1 MKSLRYQ
8 LNIRILFLSCCVLLI
23 GILVTLWQAKRAVQD
38 EMQSSIHLA
47 EQLIVFNLSQ
57 RNLDVEWLTQLNTL
71 KETRHLHI
79 QLQEPSGEALNVSP
93 PPTMQNS
100 VSEPPHWFVN
110 LVASSPMK
118 IERTVITGDGQQ
130 FIVSIEANPLNELS
144 EIWQESVAFFSL
156 LLSLISLIF
165 LAIHIVF
172 SRMFKEIVVIVRGVE
187 GIGGGDYQHFLPD
200 FSSEE
205 INCIAKAINQ
215 LIEKL
220 NFSQAE
226 NRALTQH
233 NLTIQEQERQHL
245 AQELHDE
252 LGQSLTAI
260 KVMTSATARVGIP
273 QNPLIKQS
281 TDAVIETCNHL
292 MLVVRLMMQQLHPLI
307 LTELGLKAA
316 LEDLISHWQ
325 MRYMNL
331 KIAFNC
337 DEDIETLPENICIH
351 IFRIVQE
358 CLTNTVRHANATQVF
373 IDLTLAEDNFLTLR
387 VSDNGKGC
395 EMQNIKKGFGL
406 LSMRERIR
414 SLDGEFLIETTPTCG
429 MKINVKI
436 PL

>member
-1 MKSLRYQ
+1 
-8 LNIRILFLSCCVLLI
+8 
-23 GILVTLWQAKRAVQD
+23 VQD

-57 RNLDVEWLTQLNTL
+57 RNLHVEWLTQLNTL

-79 QLQEPSGEALNVSP
+79 QLQEPSGEALNVYP

-100 VSEPPHWFVN
+100 VSEPPYWFIN

-130 FIVSIEANPLNELS
+130 FVVSIEANPLNEIS

-172 SRMFKEIVVIVRGVE
+172 SRMFKEIIVIVRGVE
-187 GIGGGDYQHFLPD
+187 RIGGGDYQHFLPD

-205 INCIAKAINQ
+205 VNRIAKAINQ

-260 KVMTSATARVGIP
+260 KVMTATVARMNDN
-273 QNPLIKQS
+273 QNAIVKQS
-281 TDAVIETCNHL
+281 TTSIIESCDHL
-292 MLVVRLMMQQLHPLI
+292 MKVVRSMMQQLHPLT
-307 LTELGLKAA
+307 LTELGLNAA
-316 LEDLISHWQ
+316 LHELFDSWLLRCPALQIDFQ
-325 MRYMNL
+325 Y
-331 KIAFNC
+331 
-337 DEDIETLPENICIH
+337 DEGIEQCPKSIH
-351 IFRIVQE
+351 IHLFRIVQE
-358 CLTNTVRHANATQVF
+358 CLTNVFRHANAEKVSIILAVQLNEKLL
-373 IDLTLAEDNFLTLR
+373 LTIT
-387 VSDNGKGC
+387 DNGLGC
-395 EMQNIKKGFGL
+395 DMANIKNGFGL
-406 LSMRERIR
+406 FSMQERVR
-414 SLDGEFLIETTPTCG
+414 SLNGEFTIERNLKKGMRISAVIPYSQLSTLI
-429 MKINVKI
+429 NFV
-436 PL
+436 